1 MKDGFGSKDGKES
14 EKKIDDKALLE
25 MVTYKVGFQEG
36 KQSKSK
42 LERFT
47 SGLLT
52 TLLVASVLFFLVFRP
67 TVNGVFGKISATEI
81 MPEDVEVTFDDVRGC
96 DEAKQELQA
105 SVRIVDHH
113 NTPQYMFIRLYVGDR
128 RISYEPGEVLG
139 ARREAPQGL
148 PARGAARD
156 GQNPPRQGSR
166 RASGRA
172 VLSDFRI
179 GV

>member
-1 MKDGFGSKDGKES
+1 
-14 EKKIDDKALLE
+14 

-96 DEAKQELQA
+96 DEAKQELQ
-105 SVRIVDHH
+105 V
-113 NTPQYMFIRLYVGDR
+113 
-128 RISYEPGEVLG
+128 
-139 ARREAPQGL
+139 
-148 PARGAARD
+148 
-156 GQNPPRQGSR
+156 
-166 RASGRA
+166 SGR
-172 VLSDFRI
+172 STCRSP
-179 GV
+179 

>member
-105 SVRIVDHH
+105 SGRIVDDH
-113 NTPQYMFIRLYVGDR
+113 NTPQYTFIRL
-128 RISYEPGEVLG
+128 
-139 ARREAPQGL
+139 
-148 PARGAARD
+148 
-156 GQNPPRQGSR
+156 
-166 RASGRA
+166 
-172 VLSDFRI
+172 
-179 GV
+179 

>member
-1 MKDGFGSKDGKES
+1 MECRNEGQAKKPTDDIFGVKDGFGSKDGKES

-81 MPEDVEVTFDDVRGC
+81 MPEDVEVTFDDVRDC
-96 DEAKQELQA
+96 EEARQELQA
-105 SVRIVDHH
+105 SDFIICITRIRV
-113 NTPQYMFIRLYVGDR
+113 
-128 RISYEPGEVLG
+128 
-139 ARREAPQGL
+139 
-148 PARGAARD
+148 
-156 GQNPPRQGSR
+156 
-166 RASGRA
+166 
-172 VLSDFRI
+172 
-179 GV
+179 